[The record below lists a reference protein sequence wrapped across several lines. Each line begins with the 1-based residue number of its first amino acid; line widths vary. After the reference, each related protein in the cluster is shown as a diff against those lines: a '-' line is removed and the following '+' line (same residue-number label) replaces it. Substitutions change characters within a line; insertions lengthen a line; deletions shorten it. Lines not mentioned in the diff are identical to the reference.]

1 MRAIKN
7 WVVNLIW
14 LVLFVLFASGCSAIN
29 VATGY
34 VVNEYC
40 DTELPARMVVRHAV
54 NTAAAPHSV
63 RIDCEG
69 DEAFFTDSQSGSE

>member
-7 WVVNLIW
+7 WIVNFIW
-14 LVLFVLFASGCSAIN
+14 IVLFVLFASGCSAIN

-40 DTELPARMVVRHAV
+40 DTELPARLVVRQSV
-54 NTAAAPHSV
+54 NMAAAPHTV
-63 RIDCEG
+63 RIDCDG